1 VDVHFLRV
9 CLDLENLL
17 QRLGSRMALKEHHQE
32 FVRLDTTPGS
42 EWVSC
47 DCISEFGSSAKYHAG
62 AKTEIPLD
70 RALNPLCQRGKT
82 LRLGPENHVAARY
95 VGLRVSQPERLVKR
109 PQCIHFDPV
118 VANQID
124 AAEHG
129 DDHGHSESSISA
141 RRVLTP
147 QTGSPLPC
155 YRLLMLRQIGFLLT
169 VFVLFV
175 CPSFAKEKYQ
185 QPGPIHLDRAGE
197 KWAEQTLR
205 RLSTEEKVGQLFVV
219 WVRAKFL
226 NVEAP
231 EYLQLRDDIRK
242 YHLGGLTM
250 TVPWDPPFLYRSQPY
265 EAAELLNRL
274 QQDSKLPLLIAAD
287 FERGVTMRLHG
298 ATEFPHAMAFGAARK
313 LEYANAFGRITAQ
326 EARAIGVHWNFFPDA
341 DVNSNPA
348 NPIINTRSF
357 GEDPQQVGDLVDAYI
372 RGARANG
379 MMTTVKHFPG
389 HGDTATDS
397 HLGVAQV
404 TGNLARLKSLELP
417 PFQRAIE
424 AGVDSVM
431 VAHVSIPALDP
442 DPNHVA
448 TTSPAIVTGL
458 LKDQLGFK
466 GIVITDALDMAGLTR
481 LYAAHVGRAA
491 VDAFKA
497 GNDVL
502 LIPADLDASYRA
514 MLEAVRSGEIPQTH
528 LDASVLKILKAKA
541 SLNLHKTRL
550 VNIEALSTLLGK
562 PENLALGQQIA
573 DDSITLVRDNSKLL
587 PLKSSGTATATLPYQ
602 RVEEVRDTMV
612 VIVFSD
618 DMRTEAGRRLEREI
632 RERVQDANVTYV
644 DPRVAGAMADD
655 VLKTVDN
662 AQSVIAAVY
671 EVPVPGK
678 VMKGTNGVTNSVG
691 LSDASGTLLQKVL
704 DHAAEKTAVLAM
716 GNPYLAQD
724 FPAVQNY
731 LCTFSNATVS
741 EVSVVKALFG
751 EIAIRGHLPVSI
763 PNIAQRGA
771 GIERPAQ
778 IARGGTR
785 HAYPQVN

>member
-1 VDVHFLRV
+1 
-9 CLDLENLL
+9 
-17 QRLGSRMALKEHHQE
+17 
-32 FVRLDTTPGS
+32 
-42 EWVSC
+42 
-47 DCISEFGSSAKYHAG
+47 
-62 AKTEIPLD
+62 
-70 RALNPLCQRGKT
+70 
-82 LRLGPENHVAARY
+82 
-95 VGLRVSQPERLVKR
+95 
-109 PQCIHFDPV
+109 
-118 VANQID
+118 
-124 AAEHG
+124 
-129 DDHGHSESSISA
+129 
-141 RRVLTP
+141 
-147 QTGSPLPC
+147 
-155 YRLLMLRQIGFLLT
+155 MLRQIGLF
-169 VFVLFV
+169 FAIFCVLA
-175 CPSFAKEKYQ
+175 CLSLAKEKYQ
-185 QPGPIHLDRAGE
+185 QPGPIHLDREGE
-197 KWAEQTLR
+197 KWAERTLHK
-205 RLSTEEKVGQLFVV
+205 LSTEEKVGQLFVV

-226 NVEAP
+226 NVQAP
-231 EYLQLRDDIRK
+231 EYLQLRDSILK

-298 ATEFPHAMAFGAARK
+298 ATEFPHAMAFGAAGK
-313 LEYANAFGRITAQ
+313 LDYAEAFGRITAQ

-357 GEDPQQVGDLVDAYI
+357 GEDPQQVGDLVTAYI
-372 RGARANG
+372 RGARTSG
-379 MMTTVKHFPG
+379 MLTTVKHFPG

-404 TGNLARLKSLELP
+404 TGDMVRLKSVELP

-448 TTSPAIVTGL
+448 TISPDIVTGL
-458 LKDQLGFK
+458 LKNQLGFK
-466 GIVITDALDMAGLTR
+466 GIVVTDALDMSGLTR
-481 LYAAHVGRAA
+481 LYGAHIGRAA

-514 MLEAVRSGEIPQTH
+514 MLEAVHSGEIPPAQ

-550 VNIEALSTLLGK
+550 VDIEAVSTLVGK
-562 PENLALGQQIA
+562 PENLAVGQQIA
-573 DDSITLVRDNSKLL
+573 DASITLVRDNGKLL
-587 PLKSSGTATATLPYQ
+587 PLKSSGTVAPGLPYQ

-612 VIVFSD
+612 VVIFSD
-618 DMRTEAGRRLEREI
+618 DMRTEAGRTLERQI
-632 RERVQDANVTYV
+632 RERVPDANVMYV
-644 DPRVAGAMADD
+644 DPRVATAMTND
-655 VLKTVDN
+655 VLKAVDS

-671 EVPVPGK
+671 EVPVAGK
-678 VMKGTNGVTNSVG
+678 VMKGTSGVTNSVG
-691 LSDASGTLLQKVL
+691 LSDASGALLQKVL

-724 FPAVQNY
+724 FPGVQNY

-741 EVSVVKALFG
+741 EMSVVKALFG
-751 EIAIRGHLPVSI
+751 EIPIRGHLPVSI

-771 GIERPAQ
+771 GIDRPAQ
-778 IARGGTR
+778 VAQGGSQ
-785 HAYPQVN
+785 HAYSQSN